1 MGGDMGTGRPC
12 TPVSTATTERT
23 NLMTKSRTNHLYDD
37 PRRGRRGRR
46 GRGSVGRIS
55 ASRLA
60 PNPAG
65 RQTRCLNDLVIDRNR
80 RRATVGET
88 NLWLTTR
95 EFDLLA
101 RLATDPQRVF
111 STGELVGDLFG
122 NAPGVTRRTVDS
134 YAARLRRKLE
144 LCGMPGM
151 VANCWGVGFRLLDA
165 SLTRGVTHIRSEG
178 GMG

>member
-1 MGGDMGTGRPC
+1 MS
-12 TPVSTATTERT
+12 VSRF
-23 NLMTKSRTNHLYDD
+23 
-37 PRRGRRGRR
+37 
-46 GRGSVGRIS
+46 
-55 ASRLA
+55 A
-60 PNPAG
+60 PNTAG
-65 RQTRCLNDLVIDRNR
+65 RQTGCLDDLVIDCKR
-80 RRATVGET
+80 RKATVGET

-111 STGELVGDLFG
+111 STGELVDDLFG

-134 YAARLRRKLE
+134 YATRLRRKLE

-165 SLTRGVTHIRSEG
+165 PLARGVIHIRSEG